1 MFHKYKRGGEKNEK
15 NICNES
21 CLFFCYF
28 VLKDEVHQ
36 DSIEAY
42 KLILGGG
49 I

>member
-1 MFHKYKRGGEKNEK
+1 MKKISVMNHAY
-15 NICNES
+15 
-21 CLFFCYF
+21 FFCYF